1 MTSQPFSDCVALGA
15 FVSFSS
21 ILCCEN
27 LDEDARIACRIGKIG
42 ILLSRRNNS
51 AIENLPGVYLLH
63 YVYAGSLIEPIQAC
77 ANMMWQAYEV
87 GMQTGDPS
95 KAAFNLS
102 IMVSKQIKAGNNLL
116 TLKREIANYLKLACQ
131 HAQKQLQCN
140 LLMMNKIVS
149 RLIGDEIEEHSL
161 DEQGTTAWEESE
173 FSLEIMTSFY
183 LGHMERVY
191 HKSKLWDALDDSIK
205 KKV

>member
-1 MTSQPFSDCVALGA
+1 M
-15 FVSFSS
+15 SFSS

-51 AIENLPGVYLLH
+51 AIEKLPGVYLLH

-102 IMVSKQIKAGNNLL
+102 IMVSKQIKAGTYLL